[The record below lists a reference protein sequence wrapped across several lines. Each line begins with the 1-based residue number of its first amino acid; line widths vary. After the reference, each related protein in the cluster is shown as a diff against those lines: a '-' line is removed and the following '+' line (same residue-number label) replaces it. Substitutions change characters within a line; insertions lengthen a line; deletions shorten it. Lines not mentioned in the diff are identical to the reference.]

1 MAASLPKWV
10 RNPVNDCLSNY
21 DILVILNTDELHDE
35 HKTWMTAKSS
45 RFQLL
50 KRACIEA
57 RYSEHYEIT
66 AEQLDWLIER
76 VEVLQGL
83 VKTLCREK
91 IEGFVQDG

>member
-1 MAASLPKWV
+1 MLISQEQRFSEVFPQDSRLK
-10 RNPVNDCLSNY
+10 R
-21 DILVILNTDELHDE
+21 
-35 HKTWMTAKSS
+35 S

-50 KRACIEA
+50 KRAYIEA
-57 RYSEHYEIT
+57 RYSEHYEIN

-91 IEGFVQDG
+91 IEGFM